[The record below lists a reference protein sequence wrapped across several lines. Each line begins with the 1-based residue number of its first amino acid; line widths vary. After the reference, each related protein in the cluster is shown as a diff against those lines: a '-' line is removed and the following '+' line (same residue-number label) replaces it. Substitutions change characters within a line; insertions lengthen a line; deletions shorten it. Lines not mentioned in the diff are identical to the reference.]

1 MSIRN
6 NISNSELCDVMK
18 ITFISFFL
26 TFSLLL
32 TAQSD
37 TSWYRLYS
45 MDSLESMFPS
55 GLEPCGNDAVI
66 VLNASG
72 YFNDPPYHRTSL
84 VRVDGRNGDILWQT
98 KIAHNEV
105 AESSDFFFLTKGLIR
120 LKDGSFVVLFD
131 TQTEEGKIGFVVNR
145 IASDGSILWHR
156 DYGIFQE
163 DIWPIANGLGIGPDS
178 MSFVVIAERTDLE
191 NPSDSIHIFHINEE
205 GEILTHLKLR
215 TGLDFYS
222 DYCPVVMLDDSS
234 IVVGFNLGN
243 FDFEAHKLLRHYS
256 YKGQT
261 LLTKVSWDLG
271 YWTDLK
277 LHPSG
282 NIVAVSQSF
291 SGDWQNSEIH
301 GLRTTLYSP
310 QLDTLWS
317 RVYNHF
323 ELPYYYREEDYPGPV
338 SFDPD
343 GNILVSGSGS
353 AYNGVQPAHLVKY
366 NLEGELQ
373 WTKRIGIGPDEALGG
388 GVDEVGGKVVF
399 MPQGIL
405 LVGSMLDVN
414 DMLLIRLDSAGCV
427 NETYCDTDFLLGLRD
442 ELQKDFLI
450 FNLSPNPSK
459 DFVEFSISEDYFN
472 LLAKPRIDL
481 VDITGRVV
489 SSFYL
494 YEYHQ
499 QLDLSS
505 LPNGFYFGVLESKGS
520 PVGFQKLVKW

>member
-1 MSIRN
+1 MRI
-6 NISNSELCDVMK
+6 
-18 ITFISFFL
+18 
-26 TFSLLL
+26 SLLYL
-32 TAQSD
+32 FLSFGFVLSAQSD

-66 VLNASG
+66 VLNASA
-72 YFNDPPYHRTSL
+72 YFNNPPYHRTSL

-145 IASDGSILWHR
+145 IASDGSILWYR

-178 MSFVVIAERTDLE
+178 MSFVVIAKRTDLE

-205 GEILTHLKLR
+205 GEIINHLKLR

-234 IVVGFNLGN
+234 IVVGFNLGT
-243 FDFEAHKLLRHYS
+243 FDFEANKLLKQYS
-256 YKGQT
+256 YTGQI
-261 LLTKVSWDLG
+261 LKTKASWDLG

-277 LHPSG
+277 LHASG

-291 SGDWQNSEIH
+291 SGNWQNSEIH

-338 SFDPD
+338 SFDPE

-353 AYNGVQPAHLVKY
+353 AYNGVKPAHLVKY
-366 NLEGELQ
+366 NQVGELL
-373 WTKRIGIGPDEALGG
+373 WTKRIGIGPDMELGG
-388 GVDEVGGKVVF
+388 GVQEVGGKIVF
-399 MPQGIL
+399 MPHGIL

-414 DMLLIRLDSAGCV
+414 DMLLIRLDSNGCID
-427 NETYCDTDFLLGLRD
+427 ETICDTDFLLKLD
-442 ELQKDFLI
+442 NQSQKINIDFNIFPNPTSSEIEVSINEDYFHLLEKPIIELFDMTGRMLSS
-450 FNLSPNPSK
+450 FNLSETNQN
-459 DFVEFSISEDYFN
+459 FHIEQI
-472 LLAKPRIDL
+472 
-481 VDITGRVV
+481 
-489 SSFYL
+489 
-494 YEYHQ
+494 
-499 QLDLSS
+499 
-505 LPNGFYFGVLESKGS
+505 PNGIYVTVLKSRGS
-520 PVGFQKLVKW
+520 PIRIQKLVKW